1 MQQRPLID
9 TYRHQGLR
17 KKLVESVR
25 QKGITDERILEAI
38 GQLPRHYFL
47 DKAFEELA
55 YEDKALPIDAGQT
68 ISQPYTVA
76 YQTQLLDIKKGD
88 KVLEIGTGSGY
99 QACVLELIGAKVYSI
114 ERQEALF
121 NKTKSLLAQIGFTRI
136 QLCFRDGFL
145 GIPEIQP
152 FDRILVTCGASE
164 MPESLLQ
171 QLKIGGKMV
180 IPVGEGVQRMIR
192 ITRRDTRHFDQEI
205 FDDFRFVPMLGG
217 VVTR

>member
-1 MQQRPLID
+1 MKMEKKD

-17 KKLVESVR
+17 KKLVETVR
-25 QKGITDERILEAI
+25 KKGITDERILSAI
-38 GQLPRHYFL
+38 GQIPRHFFL

-55 YEDKALPIDAGQT
+55 YEDKALPIAADQT

-76 YQTQLLDIKKGD
+76 YQTQLLDIRKGD

-99 QACVLELIGAKVYSI
+99 QACVLELIGAKVYTI
-114 ERQEALF
+114 ERQGELFKKTSALLSEMGY
-121 NKTKSLLAQIGFTRI
+121 KRI
-136 QLCFRDGFL
+136 QLFFRDGFK

-152 FDRILVTCGASE
+152 FDRILITCGA
-164 MPESLLQ
+164 PEIPNELLY

-180 IPVGEGVQRMIR
+180 VPVGEKVQRMLR
-192 ITRRDTRHFDQEI
+192 ITRQEEHKFQEEY

-217 VVTR
+217 IVER